1 MADTFPPDLTTGVG
15 RVRKYVPDLVLLED
29 PKDPAA
35 EPMYYFSDAEVEG
48 FLAEYADTGERPTRA
63 QVKRA
68 AADVIDALANNE
80 ALVLKKIKT
89 EDLETDGPA
98 TANALRA
105 GARALRSQAQD
116 EDEADARNFFD
127 VVPFRHQHPQ
137 TKLSG
142 WFR

>member
-1 MADTFPPDLTTGVG
+1 MTSVYPPDMTSLVG
-15 RVRKYVPDLVLLED
+15 RVRKYIPDLVLLED

-35 EPMYYFSDAEVEG
+35 EPQYYFSDAEINA
-48 FLAEYADTGERPTRA
+48 FASEYGELTEKFKRS

-98 TANALRA
+98 TANALRT
-105 GARALRSQAQD
+105 GARNLRIQADD
-116 EDEADARNFFD
+116 EDEADNAIFTIH
-127 VVPFRHQHPQ
+127 PFRHDHPQ
-137 TKLSG
+137 TVLP
-142 WFR
+142 WRYR

>member
-1 MADTFPPDLTTGVG
+1 MTSVYPPDMTSLVG
-15 RVRKYVPDLVLLED
+15 RVRKYIPDLVLLED

-35 EPMYYFSDAEVEG
+35 EPQYYFSDAEINA
-48 FLAEYADTGERPTRA
+48 FASEYGELTEKFKRS

-98 TANALRA
+98 TANALRN
-105 GARALRSQAQD
+105 GARALRAQADQED
-116 EDEADARNFFD
+116 EDNNMFFD
-127 VVPFRHQHPQ
+127 IVPFQHVHPQ
-137 TKLSG
+137 TRLGG

>member
-1 MADTFPPDLTTGVG
+1 MADIFPPELDTPVG
-15 RVRKYVPDLVLLED
+15 RVRKYVPDLVMLED
-29 PKDPAA
+29 PKNPAA
-35 EPMYYFSDAEVEG
+35 DPSYYFSDIEIAG
-48 FLAEYADTGERPTRA
+48 YLSEYADLTGKPTRA

-105 GARALRSQAQD
+105 GARALRSQADD
-116 EDEADARNFFD
+116 EDEAESRNYFE
-127 VVPFRHQHPQ
+127 VVPFRHHHQQ
-137 TKLSG
+137 SKLGG